1 MKKTNW
7 FWLIMLIIAFA
18 VLVYLIIKYSVNEM
32 HRSLLGP
39 IMIPIASV
47 LAVIMLVGICYTI
60 YNIKR
65 K

>member
-1 MKKTNW
+1 
-7 FWLIMLIIAFA
+7 MLIIAFA
-18 VLVYLIIKYSVNEM
+18 VLVYLIIKYSVSEM

-60 YNIKR
+60 HNIKR